1 MGSILHPNAKTTP
14 KIREEIQNSEES
26 YAKLANK
33 YHLNIKTVQK
43 WKKAQSVQ
51 DGKSGPRTIKS
62 SLSTEQQQLV
72 CEFRRITKFALD
84 DVYICLKPHI
94 PTLSRSN
101 LHRCLKRNGL
111 NRLPV
116 EDGQDKKKKKKFKD
130 YEIGYVHVD
139 ITEMNIDKNKHY
151 LFAAIDRVCKYGYVE
166 LHDNKT
172 MKTSREFLQNLIE
185 DIPFKIHTILTDNGS
200 QFTYELLAEHLRPK
214 NKIHDFDKI
223 CLDNNIEHRLTR
235 FRHPWT
241 NGQVEVF
248 CRVLKDHT
256 TKAYHYDSIE
266 QLKHHIMSFLLLYN
280 YQKKLKSL
288 NYKTPYDIIVDNY
301 NIKPYLFKDIPTN
314 KFVGLNKYCY

>member
-14 KIREEIQNSEES
+14 KIREEIQNSTQS
-26 YAKLANK
+26 YAVLAKK

-43 WKKAQSVQ
+43 WKKAKTVQ
-51 DGKSGPRTIKS
+51 DAKSEPKTLRS
-62 SLSTEQQQLV
+62 SLTPEQQQIV

-111 NRLPV
+111 NRLPT
-116 EDGQDKKKKKKFKD
+116 EQGQGERKKKKFKD

-139 ITEMNIDKNKHY
+139 ITEIKIGKNKLY
-151 LFAAIDRVCKYGYVE
+151 LFVAIDRVCKYGYVE

-172 MKTSREFLQNLIE
+172 IKTSWEFLENLIA
-185 DIPFKIHTILTDNGS
+185 DVPFKIHTILTDNGP

-214 NKIHDFDKI
+214 NKTHEFDKI
-223 CLDNNIEHRLTR
+223 CLDSNIGHRLTR

-248 CRVLKDHT
+248 CRVLKDST
-256 TKAYHYDSIE
+256 TKTYHYDTVE
-266 QLKHHIMSFLLLYN
+266 QLKEHIMSFLLLYN

-288 NYKTPYDIIVDNY
+288 KYKTPYDIIVENYKIKPDLFNY
-301 NIKPYLFKDIPTN
+301 NPTN
-314 KFVGLNKYCY
+314 KLVGLNN